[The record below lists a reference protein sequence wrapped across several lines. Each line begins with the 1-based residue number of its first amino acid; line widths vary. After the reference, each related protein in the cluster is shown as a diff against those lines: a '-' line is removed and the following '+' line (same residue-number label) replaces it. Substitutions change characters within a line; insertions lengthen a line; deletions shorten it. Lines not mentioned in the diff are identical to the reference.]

1 MGLFPESLGCLVDKQ
16 HSSVNFVLLPEQ
28 TPAGVLTTTELHRA
42 SFSCFSYFFGGL
54 QTGED

>member
-1 MGLFPESLGCLVDKQ
+1 VDKQ

-42 SFSCFSYFFGGL
+42 NFSCFIYFL
-54 QTGED
+54 EDFKQARIDLWVYSQKV